1 MSRLKSFED
10 LNVWKEATKLRRLIM
25 EIIKKLPNY
34 EQFELASQ
42 MRRASRSVTHNIAE
56 GYGRFHYQEN
66 IQFCRTSRGS
76 AYELLDQIISAFDEG
91 YISDDEQNETRKQL
105 DTTIKLLNGYIGY
118 LSKAKAESQTN
129 TNN

>member
-1 MSRLKSFED
+1 VSSLKSFED
-10 LNVWKEATKLRRLIM
+10 LNVWKEATKLRRMIM
-25 EIIKKLPNY
+25 NIIKKLPSY

-76 AYELLDQIISAFDEG
+76 AYELIDQVITALDEE
-91 YISDDEQNETRKQL
+91 YITIEEHNETKEQIN
-105 DTTIKLLNGYIGY
+105 TTIKLLNGYISY
-118 LSKAKAESQTN
+118 LSKAKADSQQH